1 MRPTIVTTPAE
12 ARART
17 MHPRSI
23 MGDHMPRA
31 RWKAQHYRDMAA
43 HFRSLAETEPLASLR
58 RHLRRLAAQH
68 EEVARR
74 IEGAADR

>member
-1 MRPTIVTTPAE
+1 M
-12 ARART
+12 
-17 MHPRSI
+17 
-23 MGDHMPRA
+23 MGVPMPHSA

-74 IEGAADR
+74 IEGPRTDEQGAPRAALG